1 MSQPE
6 NNGALEE
13 GIRLFNRGK
22 FFEAHEVWEQVWK
35 LAKGNERTFYQGLI
49 QAAAALVHIQRG
61 NYAGAVYVYLKARRN
76 LERLPE
82 LWMGIE
88 LGQFRSSLEAYFE
101 EIQTVARSDGNER
114 RVGTVEIAAADQR
127 PWPAIRWACA

>member
-1 MSQPE
+1 LSQPE

-35 LAKGNERTFYQGLI
+35 LAKANERTFYHGLI

-61 NYAGAVYVYLKARRN
+61 NYAGAVSVYLKARRN

-114 RVGTVEIAAADQR
+114 RVGTLEIAATDQ
-127 PWPAIRWACA
+127 PWPAIRQASK